1 MDSYEFVR
9 LQSELISEE
18 TMNKSYFSE
27 GADARRL
34 PPRYPGIDWQDQLY
48 RTAFQQNYNVSLSGG
63 NKEGLRY
70 NVGFSALDQ
79 DGIIIRSN
87 FQRYQGKANFTLPG
101 LRKNSR

>member
-27 GADARRL
+27 GLTLDDYRHI
-34 PPRYPGIDWQDQLY
+34 PGIDWQDQLY

-70 NVGFSALDQ
+70 NVRLLGARPGRHHHPFELPA
-79 DGIIIRSN
+79 
-87 FQRYQGKANFTLPG
+87 LPG
-101 LRKNSR
+101 QGQLHAAHLENSR